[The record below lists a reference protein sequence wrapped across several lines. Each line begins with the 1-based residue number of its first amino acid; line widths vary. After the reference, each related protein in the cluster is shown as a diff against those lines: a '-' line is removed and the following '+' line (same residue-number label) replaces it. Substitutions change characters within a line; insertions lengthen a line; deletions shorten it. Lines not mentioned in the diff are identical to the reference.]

1 MHNEGDEVHVSEQEV
16 SAGSKEGVGRWVLA
30 IGTLLAILLLSI
42 VWIIPAMTQGD
53 VEEEATMSGTIS
65 SQNDGEEIDSIIED
79 EAVVDDADQVDVD
92 PIAEP
97 AP

>member
-30 IGTLLAILLLSI
+30 IGTLLAIILLSI
-42 VWIIPAMTQGD
+42 VWIIPALTQGD
-53 VEEEATMSGTIS
+53 VEEEATVSGKIS
-65 SQNDGEEIDSIIED
+65 SQEDGEETDSIIE
-79 EAVVDDADQVDVD
+79 EETVPDDANRVDMD

-97 AP
+97 AR